1 MELTQL
7 VSLALLTIAVS
18 TCIALVVCNIL
29 VLTEECIPSK
39 HSRYE
44 LSDGT
49 AYSKQWYLVIRDTLY
64 VLNEDGAYT
73 PIKYDIELRS

>member
-1 MELTQL
+1 MY
-7 VSLALLTIAVS
+7 
-18 TCIALVVCNIL
+18 
-29 VLTEECIPSK
+29 
-39 HSRYE
+39 R

-73 PIKYDIELRS
+73 PIKYDIELRR